1 MWPSAN
7 VQPLL
12 PLLHFIKLII
22 SYCLKMAVKLDNLK
36 VISALEKQ
44 ILNHYHSW
52 INMKSLSK
60 TVLKYFSFF
69 QVRIILRYKHT
80 LILPQFV
87 SFSSNILY
95 TFNSNLEFFTRAPSD
110 KISEAGRHKFLGS
123 LLSLINS
130 FYWQLNINEDGR
142 LRMIMLKWPRGR
154 CWVSVSCTESWN
166 LEWGQ
171 K

>member
-12 PLLHFIKLII
+12 PQLHFIKLII

-60 TVLKYFSFF
+60 MVLKCFSFF
-69 QVRIILRYKHT
+69 QVRTHFKITPVCEL
-80 LILPQFV
+80 F
-87 SFSSNILY
+87 SNILY
-95 TFNSNLEFFTRAPSD
+95 TFNSNLEFFKRAPSD
-110 KISEAGRHKFLGS
+110 KISEAGRHKLLGS

-130 FYWQLNINEDGR
+130 SYWQLNINEDGR
-142 LRMIMLKWPRGR
+142 LRMIMLK
-154 CWVSVSCTESWN
+154 
-166 LEWGQ
+166 
-171 K
+171 

>member
-1 MWPSAN
+1 MVENPALWPSAN

-12 PLLHFIKLII
+12 PQLHFVKLII
-22 SYCLKMAVKLDNLK
+22 SYCLKMAVKLDHLK

-95 TFNSNLEFFTRAPSD
+95 TFNSEFFKRAPRD
-110 KISEAGRHKFLGS
+110 TKYLKQIDTNFWEACFL
-123 LLSLINS
+123 
-130 FYWQLNINEDGR
+130 
-142 LRMIMLKWPRGR
+142 
-154 CWVSVSCTESWN
+154 
-166 LEWGQ
+166 
-171 K
+171 